1 MNDKIIQWRK
11 GESTIQQMVV
21 KKLGIQMQK
30 NEAGPS
36 ANTMYAKINLKW
48 IKYLNLRHKTITLY
62 KKTLGKIFITLD
74 LGVICSL

>member
-30 NEAGPS
+30 NEG
-36 ANTMYAKINLKW
+36 
-48 IKYLNLRHKTITLY
+48 
-62 KKTLGKIFITLD
+62 
-74 LGVICSL
+74 